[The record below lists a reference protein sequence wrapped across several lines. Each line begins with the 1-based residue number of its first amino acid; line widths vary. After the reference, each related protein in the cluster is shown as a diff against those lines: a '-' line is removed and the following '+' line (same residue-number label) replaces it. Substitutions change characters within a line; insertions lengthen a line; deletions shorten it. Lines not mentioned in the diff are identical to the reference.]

1 MGLAKNKIK
10 HTVLCFK
17 LKFART
23 EFLFFEM
30 KVAATEMKFMCS
42 NWICKTQCHQ
52 ESVIDVNSKNIWLC
66 LQLPYFD
73 LPLLNLKWN
82 FLLLRKS

>member
-10 HTVLCFK
+10 HSVLCFK

-23 EFLFFEM
+23 EFLFFEVN
-30 KVAATEMKFMCS
+30 VARRK
-42 NWICKTQCHQ
+42 CHQ

-73 LPLLNLKWN
+73 LRLLNLKWN